1 MVVFR
6 TGFEPREDTMDA
18 DTRVEESFAGWLYRP
33 YFDLGAWKTDGN
45 PHTRG
50 LELAREA
57 VVEQD
62 DRFARLH
69 TTILPSARHAI
80 IRHTGLVQYLVDDP
94 VDLDPR
100 LRTPA
105 WQVLCDQLGVYE
117 KLDAETRV
125 RLLWLLHR
133 LCMHAA
139 IVEYETST
147 VPPTSRLADG
157 DAAVLFMR
165 GQAGLSLFRDGK
177 GPLSLERLEH
187 VADAGRPGCWGHVEA
202 TYLLAQFHAKY
213 RGGDTDALRE
223 YLGRHRESIEA
234 AGAGS
239 HEFNK
244 LMSRHYRMVAFLP
257 QLTGDHEG
265 MSSALDEAERRCGL
279 LSRGDASERAEW
291 DLLHSSLYET
301 RTKEKLV
308 RGDLD
313 LAMDYAS
320 RLVELTPADPHPRL
334 ELGEVQIAVGD
345 HRAAIES
352 YRWAALLG
360 PHVIQV
366 AEFMI
371 GQCMQALGDRGA
383 ARAAYVRSL
392 DADPLAISTATKL
405 VAGGFGGENGALAD
419 WAANRLATLRAID
432 DGTADRLHSYQRYE
446 GGLGRDPVSAART
459 TG

>member
-1 MVVFR
+1 M
-6 TGFEPREDTMDA
+6 EA
-18 DTRVEESFAGWLYRP
+18 DTRIEESFAGWLYRP
-33 YFDLGAWKTDGN
+33 YFDLGTWKTGGN

-57 VVEQD
+57 VVAQD
-62 DRFARLH
+62 DRYARLH

-105 WQVLCDQLGVYE
+105 WQVLCEQLGVYDE
-117 KLDAETRV
+117 LDPGTRV

-139 IVEYETST
+139 IVEYETSP
-147 VPPTSRLADG
+147 VPSASRLADG

-177 GPLSLERLEH
+177 GPLSLALLEL
-187 VADAGRPGCWGHVEA
+187 VDGAGRPGCWGHVET

-213 RGGDTDALRE
+213 RGGDTDALRK
-223 YLGRHRESIEA
+223 YLRRHLESIEA
-234 AGAGS
+234 AEAGS

-244 LMSRHYRMVAFLP
+244 LMSRYYRMVAFLP
-257 QLTGDHEG
+257 QLTGDHDG
-265 MSSALDEAERRCGL
+265 MSSALDEAEEHCGL
-279 LSRGDASERAEW
+279 LGRGDVNEQAEW
-291 DLLHSSLYET
+291 DLLHSSLFET

-308 RGDLD
+308 RGELEA
-313 LAMDYAS
+313 AMDYAS
-320 RLVELTPADPHPRL
+320 RLVEHTPADPHPRL

-360 PHVIQV
+360 PHVTQV

-371 GQCMQALGDRGA
+371 GQCLQALGDRGA
-383 ARAAYVRSL
+383 ARAAYLRSL
-392 DADPLAISTATKL
+392 DADPLAISTITRLAE
-405 VAGGFGGENGALAD
+405 GGFGTENSSLAD
-419 WAANRLATLRAID
+419 WADNRLATLRAMD

-446 GGLGRDPVSAART
+446 GGLGRDPVSAT
-459 TG
+459 K

>member
-1 MVVFR
+1 M
-6 TGFEPREDTMDA
+6 EA
-18 DTRVEESFAGWLYRP
+18 DTRIEESFAGWLYRP
-33 YFDLGAWKTDGN
+33 YFDLGTWKTDGN

-57 VVEQD
+57 VLEQD
-62 DRFARLH
+62 DRYARLH

-105 WQVLCDQLGVYE
+105 WQVLCEQLGVYE
-117 KLDAETRV
+117 KLDPETRV

-139 IVEYETST
+139 IVEYETSP
-147 VPPTSRLADG
+147 VPSTSRLADG

-177 GPLSLERLEH
+177 GSLSLARLEF
-187 VADAGRPGCWGHVEA
+187 VADAGRPGCWGHVET

-213 RGGDTDALRE
+213 RGGNTEALRE
-223 YLGRHRESIEA
+223 YLRRHRESIEA
-234 AGAGS
+234 AEAGS

-244 LMSRHYRMVAFLP
+244 LMSRYYRMDAFLP
-257 QLTGDHEG
+257 QLTGDHDG
-265 MSSALDEAERRCGL
+265 MSAALDEAERHCGL
-279 LSRGDASERAEW
+279 LSRGDVNERAEW
-291 DLLHSSLYET
+291 DLLHSSLFET
-301 RTKEKLV
+301 RTKEMLV
-308 RGDLD
+308 RGRLD
-313 LAMDYAS
+313 VAMEYAS
-320 RLVELTPADPHPRL
+320 RLVEHTPADPHPRL

-345 HRAAIES
+345 YQAAIES

-360 PHVIQV
+360 PHVTQV

-371 GQCMQALGDRGA
+371 GQCMQALGASGA

-392 DADPLAISTATKL
+392 DADPLAISTVTRL
-405 VAGGFGGENGALAD
+405 VKGGLASENNSLAD
-419 WAANRLATLRAID
+419 WATDRLLTLRAMD
-432 DGTADRLHSYQRYE
+432 DGTADRLHNYQRYE
-446 GGLGRDPVSAART
+446 GGLGRDPVSATKTGRT
-459 TG
+459 